1 MKRFLLLATI
11 LITSQL
17 SAQNLQFQWVK
28 SWPFAIDMRTCDS
41 EDNIYLAG
49 KVFDT
54 LQYGGYTLI
63 NHDIGQF
70 DIYIAK
76 LDSSFNLIWL
86 KQIAGS
92 TAENVTGLN
101 VDSQDNLVV
110 SVIFKSSAVVESD
123 SIFAS
128 TFFHRPLLVKYAP
141 DGSLIYYTTPVYSNT
156 SCLHLFNTV
165 IDKQDDII
173 IHGEKSGELIFS
185 DSSTLAADT
194 NLYFLEKLDADG
206 NKLWAQSTPYEFSK
220 LATGP
225 SGNIVALASEGIFKY
240 LSSGAFYYQKVFP
253 YGVFDIA
260 IDSLEN
266 IYLTGQFD
274 SAFVLEGVPYAP
286 SGHYNGIL
294 QKTNPDG
301 DNIWVNLLI
310 AENVFPYGVAVN
322 DNRLTLAGR
331 FSRTLHIGNDSL
343 VGMLQGNYMFSLFVA
358 GFDLSG
364 SLLFNNLITSNNS
377 MQGGYIFAN
386 DAIYLNGITDDTTW
400 FDQYMYVPANASYT
414 EEYIAKI
421 HGITQGIEQVSAT
434 DIAVYPNPCS
444 DFVAISLPN
453 ISQHTVAEFVNTE
466 GRILKKVEIENA
478 REIIDIRFL
487 NPGIYFIRIAD
498 PEFSSVHRIL
508 KI

>member
-165 IDKQDDII
+165 IDKQDNII

-220 LATGP
+220 LTTGP

-444 DFVAISLPN
+444 DFVEISLPN
-453 ISQHTVAEFVNTE
+453 TSQHTFAEIVNTE
-466 GRILKKVEIENA
+466 GRILKKVQIENV

-487 NPGIYFIRIAD
+487 NSGIYFIRIAD
-498 PEFSSVHRIL
+498 PEFSSVHRIF

>member
-49 KVFDT
+49 RVFDT

-63 NHDIGQF
+63 NHDIGQG
-70 DIYIAK
+70 DVYIAK
-76 LDSSFNLIWL
+76 FDSSFNLIWL

-92 TAENVTGLN
+92 TDENVTGLN

-165 IDKQDDII
+165 IDKQDNII

-220 LATGP
+220 LTTGP

-377 MQGGYIFAN
+377 MQRGYIFAN

-400 FDQYMYVPANASYT
+400 FDQYMYVPANVTYT

-444 DFVAISLPN
+444 DFVEISLPN

-487 NPGIYFIRIAD
+487 NSGIYFIRIAD

>member
-165 IDKQDDII
+165 IDKQDNII

-220 LATGP
+220 LTTGP

-386 DAIYLNGITDDTTW
+386 DAIYLNGITNDTTW
-400 FDQYMYVPANASYT
+400 FDQYMYVPANATYT

-444 DFVAISLPN
+444 DFVEISLPN
-453 ISQHTVAEFVNTE
+453 ISQHTVAEIVNTE

-498 PEFSSVHRIL
+498 PEFSSVHRIF